1 MEDDNESVHSNN
13 SEKQEIFQFDDMN
26 TALESEPIKNSF
38 SKIQKDDIVLP
49 IKSFS
54 LGKRM
59 QLEDFNVLSVI
70 GKGAYGKV
78 YLVREIETKQ
88 IFAMKVLKKASI
100 VLHEQQT
107 RNERSILKDIDSPF
121 IVKLYYAFQSPFRLY
136 LILTYC
142 AGGELFTLLN
152 RERMFTQDASR
163 FYISELL
170 LGIEH
175 LHSLG
180 IIYRD
185 LKPEN
190 VMLDNDGH
198 IKLTD
203 FGLSKVAIDAHTIC
217 GTIEFMA
224 PEILQEQ
231 PYGKVV
237 DYWSLGI
244 MLYDMLTGS
253 PPFTGS
259 NRKKIM
265 ENVVKKKPMFPK
277 YLTTTSRDL
286 LTKLLKKHPGVR
298 LGSQGIDQIKS
309 HQFFEKLD
317 WKKVLEK
324 QYEPPF
330 KPVLNDSLDTSNFAS
345 EFTEMS
351 SNSLLNDQLALVDTN
366 PFEGFSFVAS
376 HKS

>member
-1 MEDDNESVHSNN
+1 MDDNESVQSDN
-13 SEKQEIFQFDDMN
+13 SDDKQEIFQFDDMH
-26 TALESEPIKNSF
+26 TSLESEPINSSF

-49 IKSFS
+49 IKNYS
-54 LGKRM
+54 LGKRV
-59 QLEDFNVLSVI
+59 QLEDFHVLSVI

-88 IFAMKVLKKASI
+88 SFAMKVLKKASI

-152 RERMFTQDASR
+152 RERMFSQDASR

-190 VMLDNDGH
+190 VMLDCEGH

-203 FGLSKVAIDAHTIC
+203 FGLSKVAIDAHTVC

-224 PEILQEQ
+224 PEIIQEQ

-253 PPFTGS
+253 PPFSGS

-265 ENVVKKKPMFPK
+265 ENVLKKKPNFPK
-277 YLTTTSRDL
+277 YLTTSSRDL

-309 HQFFEKLD
+309 HSFFEKLD
-317 WKKVLEK
+317 WKKVMEK
-324 QYEPPF
+324 QYDPPY
-330 KPVLNDSLDTSNFAS
+330 KPVLHDLLDTSNFAA

-351 SNSLLNDQLALVDTN
+351 SNSLLNDQLLLIDSN

-376 HKS
+376 K

>member
-1 MEDDNESVHSNN
+1 MEDDDSESVISNN

-26 TALESEPIKNSF
+26 TALEAEPIKNSF
-38 SKIQKDDIVLP
+38 SKIQKDDIELP
-49 IKSFS
+49 IKNYS

-152 RERMFTQDASR
+152 RERMFSQEASR

-175 LHSLG
+175 LHNLG

-198 IKLTD
+198 VKLTD
-203 FGLSKVAIDAHTIC
+203 FGLSKVAIDAHTVC

-224 PEILQEQ
+224 PEIIQEQ

-265 ENVVKKKPMFPK
+265 ENVLKKKPNFPK
-277 YLTTTSRDL
+277 YLTTTSRDI

-298 LGSQGIDQIKS
+298 LGNQGVDQIKS
-309 HQFFEKLD
+309 HPFFDKLD

-324 QYEPPF
+324 QYDPPY
-330 KPVLNDSLDTSNFAS
+330 KPVLNDVLDTSNFAA

-376 HKS
+376 K